1 MLKSAALDTKS
12 EDVARAAVYALG
24 DMWDSDKDG
33 FLLEVYRKSPFDSV
47 RRAALQTS
55 ANLGGSAAALGEM
68 VKAEKDPD
76 QRRMIVRALADIES
90 DESVAILA
98 RIASTDPSNQV
109 RREAV
114 SALGSIDSAAAR
126 KALRDL
132 LKEDND

>member
-1 MLKSAALDTKS
+1 
-12 EDVARAAVYALG
+12 
-24 DMWDSDKDG
+24 
-33 FLLEVYRKSPFDSV
+33 V

-55 ANLGGSAAALGEM
+55 ANLGGSAPALGEM
-68 VKAEKDPD
+68 IKNEKDPD

-98 RIASTDPSNQV
+98 RVAKTDTNSQV

-114 SALGSIDSAAAR
+114 SALGSIDSPAAK

-132 LKEDND
+132 LNTDNE